1 MDIGQ
6 LSGEFAS
13 QLDESGVVAAIP
25 IAILSMVLLLQG
37 YRRLQIVTMVVGGA
51 VGYVIAPI
59 LIASLDGFGLTID
72 PLHLTLII
80 CLLGGLMLSATV
92 LASARLLTSALI
104 FVSFSTVIEILN
116 NYGFDVERSELW
128 SGIAAL
134 CALFFTMGIN
144 RLLPAIYSAIFAA
157 YGLLVT
163 GLLLTGNSVATF
175 EPVEG
180 KTFVLITPLA
190 VFSLKL
196 QNADRAKRLEQEF
209 GVVDNDSPAND
220 YEQYYQPLT

>member
-1 MDIGQ
+1 M
-6 LSGEFAS
+6 SGEFAS

-51 VGYVIAPI
+51 VGYFIAPI
-59 LIASLDGFGLTID
+59 LIVSLDGFGLTVD

-175 EPVEG
+175 EPVEA

-196 QNADRAKRLEQEF
+196 QKADRAKRLEQEF

>member
-1 MDIGQ
+1 M
-6 LSGEFAS
+6 SGEFAS

-51 VGYVIAPI
+51 VGYFIAPI
-59 LIASLDGFGLTID
+59 LIVSLDGFGLTVD

-80 CLLGGLMLSATV
+80 CMLGGLMLSATV

-175 EPVEG
+175 EPVEA

-196 QNADRAKRLEQEF
+196 QKADRAKRLEQEF

>member
-1 MDIGQ
+1 M
-6 LSGEFAS
+6 SGEFAS
-13 QLDESGVVAAIP
+13 QLDESGVVAAVP

-175 EPVEG
+175 EPVEA

-196 QNADRAKRLEQEF
+196 QKADRAKRLEQEF

>member
-1 MDIGQ
+1 M
-6 LSGEFAS
+6 SGEFAS

-25 IAILSMVLLLQG
+25 ITILSMVLLLQG
-37 YRRLQIVTMVVGGA
+37 YRRLHIVTMVVGGS

-59 LIASLDGFGLTID
+59 LIASLDGFGLTVD

-104 FVSFSTVIEILN
+104 FVSFSTVIEALN

-144 RLLPAIYSAIFAA
+144 RLLPTIYSAIFAA
-157 YGLLVT
+157 YGLLLS

-175 EPVEG
+175 EPVEA
-180 KTFVLITPLA
+180 KTFVLITPLT
-190 VFSLKL
+190 VFSLML
-196 QNADRAKRLEQEF
+196 QNADRAERLEKEF
-209 GVVDNDSPAND
+209 DTVDNDSLSND
-220 YEQYYQPLT
+220 NEQLYLPLK

>member
-1 MDIGQ
+1 
-6 LSGEFAS
+6 
-13 QLDESGVVAAIP
+13 
-25 IAILSMVLLLQG
+25 
-37 YRRLQIVTMVVGGA
+37 MVVGGA

-175 EPVEG
+175 EPVEA

-196 QNADRAKRLEQEF
+196 QKADRAKRLEQEF
-209 GVVDNDSPAND
+209 GVVDLS
-220 YEQYYQPLT
+220 LIHI

>member
-1 MDIGQ
+1 M
-6 LSGEFAS
+6 SGEFAS
-13 QLDESGVVAAIP
+13 QLDESGAVAAVP

-175 EPVEG
+175 EPVEA

-196 QNADRAKRLEQEF
+196 QKADRAKRLEQEF

>member
-1 MDIGQ
+1 M
-6 LSGEFAS
+6 SGEFAS

-25 IAILSMVLLLQG
+25 ITILSMVLLLQG
-37 YRRLQIVTMVVGGA
+37 YRRLHIVTMVVGGA
-51 VGYVIAPI
+51 VGYVIASI
-59 LIASLDGFGLTID
+59 LIASLDGFGLTVD

-104 FVSFSTVIEILN
+104 FVSFSTVIEALN

-144 RLLPAIYSAIFAA
+144 RLLPTIYSAIFAA
-157 YGLLVT
+157 YGLLLS

-175 EPVEG
+175 EPVEA
-180 KTFVLITPLA
+180 KTFVLITPLT
-190 VFSLKL
+190 VFSLML
-196 QNADRAKRLEQEF
+196 QNADRAERLEKEF
-209 GVVDNDSPAND
+209 DTVDNDSLSND
-220 YEQYYQPLT
+220 NEQLYLPLK

>member
-1 MDIGQ
+1 M
-6 LSGEFAS
+6 SGEFAS
-13 QLDESGVVAAIP
+13 QLDESGVVAAVP

-175 EPVEG
+175 EPVEA

-190 VFSLKL
+190 VFSLML
-196 QNADRAKRLEQEF
+196 QKADRAKRLEQEF

>member
-1 MDIGQ
+1 M
-6 LSGEFAS
+6 SGEFAS

-175 EPVEG
+175 EPVEA

-196 QNADRAKRLEQEF
+196 QKADRAKRLEQEF

>member
-6 LSGEFAS
+6 LSGELAS
-13 QLDESGVVAAIP
+13 QLDDSGAVAAVP

-175 EPVEG
+175 EPVEA

-196 QNADRAKRLEQEF
+196 QKADRAKRLEQEF